1 MVALFYQCLN
11 DVSGMLYN
19 YLYTMDPPT
28 ASHSRYLDWV
38 RPHIIETIES
48 CMRNPSLQSNQ
59 QEIAL
64 ALQAGNFFDQLNAR
78 WPYSGELKSQ

>member
-1 MVALFYQCLN
+1 
-11 DVSGMLYN
+11 
-19 YLYTMDPPT
+19 
-28 ASHSRYLDWV
+28 
-38 RPHIIETIES
+38 
-48 CMRNPSLQSNQ
+48 MRNPSLQSNQ